1 MNLGLKN
8 ERSKAIIVVKIDQK
22 RQLSSWNLPK
32 KGKLSAERN
41 KTDCCCDSSGG
52 PIHMWPRTSVRRPG
66 GYMVALA
73 GREVV
78 LLWDR
83 RTHAGMGA
91 FEESHME
98 QVTQVGLSSDIF

>member
-1 MNLGLKN
+1 
-8 ERSKAIIVVKIDQK
+8 
-22 RQLSSWNLPK
+22 
-32 KGKLSAERN
+32 
-41 KTDCCCDSSGG
+41 
-52 PIHMWPRTSVRRPG
+52 
-66 GYMVALA
+66 MVAGA

-98 QVTQVGLSSDIF
+98 QVTQARDRLSLKA